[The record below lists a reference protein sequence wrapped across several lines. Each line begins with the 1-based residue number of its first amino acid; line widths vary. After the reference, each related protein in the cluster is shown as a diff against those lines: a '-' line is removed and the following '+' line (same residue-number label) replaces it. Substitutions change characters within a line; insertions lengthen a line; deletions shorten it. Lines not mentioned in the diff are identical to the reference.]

1 MASGVDFQKKDLFK
15 DCKGECEIKER
26 DVELRRLIV
35 PIVARFLLLVL
46 EISVIALSGEI
57 LVSEGNGTIRSPLL
71 VPIEGTAPL
80 MADGTPTAIEGCR
93 NELASE
99 RSTASMG
106 TLETC
111 TTIVRSEGPGTPAFD
126 EVDITVQRRYD
137 TNEIQFSFF
146 GTGGS
151 KFRSLSLTSTYQ
163 SHDQFIHTLLP
174 FEKLP
179 DGFTGVGFDLQ
190 GLVLRDEAIFQ
201 IDTLNQ
207 IYERLAFALG
217 VSEEDQIQN
226 FTLIPPIGNDV
237 RRIEAKFRNNDAY
250 DFDQDVMVDALNS
263 IILNQFKLEFTDQDL
278 VAFDPRSGQY
288 GPERGDGR
296 FVFQQNMVP
305 WWVWL
310 LLTVVLG
317 AFVFDRINV
326 EDPDFHLFRAFAL
339 VTGNDGIAGPLAL
352 PESEFEFGKFQSG
365 KVGHM
370 GFGPPREEHS
380 LFTRVDTFENVEDVK

>member
-1 MASGVDFQKKDLFK
+1 MYLN
-15 DCKGECEIKER
+15 I
-26 DVELRRLIV
+26 
-35 PIVARFLLLVL
+35 
-46 EISVIALSGEI
+46 
-57 LVSEGNGTIRSPLL
+57 
-71 VPIEGTAPL
+71 
-80 MADGTPTAIEGCR
+80 
-93 NELASE
+93 
-99 RSTASMG
+99 
-106 TLETC
+106 
-111 TTIVRSEGPGTPAFD
+111 
-126 EVDITVQRRYD
+126 
-137 TNEIQFSFF
+137 
-146 GTGGS
+146 
-151 KFRSLSLTSTYQ
+151 
-163 SHDQFIHTLLP
+163 LP

-278 VAFDPRSGQY
+278 VAFDPRSRQY

-317 AFVFDRINV
+317 FIAFVFDRINV
-326 EDPDFHLFRAFAL
+326 EDPDFYLFRAFAL
-339 VTGNDGIAGPLAL
+339 VTGNDGVAGPLAL

-370 GFGPPREEHS
+370 GFGLPREEHS
-380 LFTRVDTFENVEDVK
+380 LFTRVNTFENVEDVK